1 MSIHVVQAHQMYHE
15 YQSNEKI
22 IFVGIYSDHQLMELF
37 NNYNQQLFRILGTY
51 QWSLPNTEEVYFVQ
65 DEFEQ
70 NKP

>member
-15 YQSNEKI
+15 YRSNEKI
-22 IFVGIYSDHQLMELF
+22 IFVGIYLDHQLMELF

-51 QWSLPNTEEVYFVQ
+51 QWSLPNAEEVYFVQ

-70 NKP
+70 SKL